1 MKIKKINAVLSL
13 ITVLLLVAH
22 IGYNA
27 FCFLTMYY
35 NPVLKQV
42 FSVPFM
48 TAVLLHAVLGMLSVF
63 LLSDGTNLTEYP
75 RQNWKTIL
83 QRTTA
88 ALFFPLLLVHINS
101 FDIYTSAASEG
112 KYFLFY
118 FIMFCDVCFYFITAM
133 HVSVSISRALV
144 TLGLISS
151 PKTQQKIDNVALT
164 VALIVVIIAGAII
177 VRGLISMFF
186 H

>member
-13 ITVLLLVAH
+13 ITVLLLLAH
-22 IGYNA
+22 IVYNA
-27 FCFLTMYY
+27 FCYLTIYY
-35 NPVLKQV
+35 NPVLKLV

-48 TAVLLHAVLGMLSVF
+48 IAVLIHAVLGMLSVF

-75 RQNWKTIL
+75 RQNWKTIV

-101 FDIYTSAASEG
+101 FDIYTFSVEGG
-112 KYFLFY
+112 KYFLF
-118 FIMFCDVCFYFITAM
+118 FLVMFCDIFFYLVTAM

-151 PKTQQKIDNVALT
+151 PKTQKSIDNVAMT
-164 VALIVVIIAGAII
+164 VSLIIVIIAAAII
-177 VRGLISMFF
+177 VRGQIFMFF
-186 H
+186 Q